1 MRKHSGRGI
10 DRLERCRPFRVETL
24 TIVKITQSIVI
35 LTAILLAGCSGSGL
49 GGADDA
55 IDTQPIAS
63 VPAATQPAPATT
75 GTAKSDKAAAS
86 TQTGE
91 NAEALPGEQYMSN
104 GVVRSLR
111 ELTAEVPDTP
121 YPVIQDAP
129 PQERRL
135 LTEEERARIEAEL
148 RELGE

>member
-1 MRKHSGRGI
+1 M
-10 DRLERCRPFRVETL
+10 
-24 TIVKITQSIVI
+24 KITQSIVI
-35 LTAILLAGCSGSGL
+35 LAAILLAGCSGSGL
-49 GGADDA
+49 GGAEDA
-55 IDTQPIAS
+55 LDTQPVAS
-63 VPAATQPAPATT
+63 VPTTTPQEPAA
-75 GTAKSDKAAAS
+75 AKASNAEKAAAAN
-86 TQTGE
+86 Q
-91 NAEALPGEQYMSN
+91 AEALPGQKYMSN

-111 ELTAEVPDTP
+111 ELTAETPDTP

>member
-1 MRKHSGRGI
+1 M
-10 DRLERCRPFRVETL
+10 
-24 TIVKITQSIVI
+24 KITQSIVI
-35 LTAILLAGCSGSGL
+35 LTTILLAGCSGPGL

-63 VPAATQPAPATT
+63 VPATTQPAPATT
-75 GTAKSDKAAAS
+75 GAAKSDKAAAS
-86 TQTGE
+86 TQAGK
-91 NAEALPGEQYMSN
+91 NSEALPGQKYMSN

-111 ELTAEVPDTP
+111 ELTAETP
-121 YPVIQDAP
+121 GTSYPTIQDAP
-129 PQERRL
+129 PQKRRL

>member
-1 MRKHSGRGI
+1 M
-10 DRLERCRPFRVETL
+10 
-24 TIVKITQSIVI
+24 KITQSIVI
-35 LTAILLAGCSGSGL
+35 LTTILLAGCSGSGL

-63 VPAATQPAPATT
+63 VPATTQPAPT
-75 GTAKSDKAAAS
+75 GAAKSDKAAAS
-86 TQTGE
+86 TQAGK
-91 NAEALPGEQYMSN
+91 NSEALPGQKYMSN

-111 ELTAEVPDTP
+111 ELTAETP
-121 YPVIQDAP
+121 ETSYPTIQDAP
-129 PQERRL
+129 PQKRRL